1 LRHAAR
7 VTVEIATRA
16 DIDLEAVRRVARGG
30 EAVRLTPVALERM
43 DRSRAA
49 FLRLIDRP
57 EVVVYG
63 VTSDYGDRASVKL
76 DASER
81 RAMAGRV
88 PEIAISFG
96 TPLPERV
103 TRAIVLARLA
113 NLVEGHGA
121 VSSPFAKTVAA
132 LLDGDPL
139 PPVPRRGNGGS
150 GEIIALGHLF
160 EPLLRTVP
168 LGEKEAGA
176 LMNGAPCAAG
186 LVADAALTAARRA
199 ELAEAVLAL
208 TVDAFG
214 APLEAYDAALEEL
227 WGDPYEAAALRGLR
241 GLLDPER
248 AGRMD
253 HQAPVSFRVLPRV
266 LGQVRR
272 TAAQSAQA
280 AEVSLRSVSDNPVF
294 VLPDVDNPDGRV
306 LSTGGYHDA
315 RAPAALDALAGS
327 AADLATIAQ
336 QVLFQLF
343 YPPGGGVMS
352 ELRYHLSLSTMVA
365 NGLVEDA
372 RAAAGHTSSG
382 IGSPGQN
389 DVISP
394 SFLAW
399 DAQDRA
405 GAACDGVLAVLA
417 ACAVQTLVA
426 DGREPVPPARPLA
439 DEVLG
444 VFPVSV
450 LGTSFGPQLQELAR
464 RFSDRVHGGAPI
476 PAA

>member
-1 LRHAAR
+1 
-7 VTVEIATRA
+7 
-16 DIDLEAVRRVARGG
+16 
-30 EAVRLTPVALERM
+30 
-43 DRSRAA
+43 
-49 FLRLIDRP
+49 
-57 EVVVYG
+57 
-63 VTSDYGDRASVKL
+63 
-76 DASER
+76 
-81 RAMAGRV
+81 
-88 PEIAISFG
+88 
-96 TPLPERV
+96 
-103 TRAIVLARLA
+103 
-113 NLVEGHGA
+113 
-121 VSSPFAKTVAA
+121 
-132 LLDGDPL
+132 
-139 PPVPRRGNGGS
+139 VPRHGNGGS

-160 EPLLRTVP
+160 GPFLRTVQ

-176 LMNGAPCAAG
+176 VLNGAPCAAG
-186 LVADAALTAARRA
+186 LVADAALSAARRV

-241 GLLDPER
+241 RLLDPGRE
-248 AGRMD
+248 GRMD

-272 TAAQSAQA
+272 AAALSAQA
-280 AEVSLRSVSDNPVF
+280 AETSLRSISDNPVF
-294 VLPDVDNPDGRV
+294 VLPDEENPDGRV

-315 RAPAALDALAGS
+315 RAPAALDALAAG

-365 NGLVEDA
+365 NAFVEDA
-372 RAAAGHTSSG
+372 RAAAGHTASG

-399 DAQDRA
+399 DSQDRA
-405 GAACDGVLAVLA
+405 GTACDRMLAVLA
-417 ACAVQTLVA
+417 ACATQTLVA
-426 DGREPVPPARPLA
+426 DRREPAPAARPLA

-444 VFPVSV
+444 VFPVSA
-450 LGTSFGPQLQELAR
+450 LGTSFGPQLEELAR
-464 RFSDRVHGGAPI
+464 RFSDRIHGGAPI
-476 PAA
+476 AAA

>member
-1 LRHAAR
+1 M
-7 VTVEIATRA
+7 TVEIATRS

-30 EAVRLTPVALERM
+30 EAVELAPAALARI
-43 DRSRAA
+43 DRARAA

-57 EVVVYG
+57 EIVVYG
-63 VTSDYGDRASVKL
+63 VTSDYGDRASVRL
-76 DASER
+76 DPSER
-81 RAMAGRV
+81 RAMAAR
-88 PEIAISFG
+88 PHEIAISFG
-96 TPLPERV
+96 PPLPERV

-113 NLVEGHGA
+113 NLIEGHGA
-121 VSSPFAKTVAA
+121 VSSPFAVAVA
-132 LLDGDPL
+132 GLLDGDPL

-150 GEIIALGHLF
+150 GEIVALGHLF
-160 EPLLRTVP
+160 GPLLRAVE

-176 LMNGAPCAAG
+176 VLNGAPCAAG
-186 LVADAALTAARRA
+186 LVADAALSAARRV

-227 WGDPYEAAALRGLR
+227 WGDPHEAAALRGLR
-241 GLLDPER
+241 RLIDPAR
-248 AGRMD
+248 GGRMD
-253 HQAPVSFRVLPRV
+253 HQAPVSFRILPRV
-266 LGQVRR
+266 LGQGRR
-272 TAAQSAQA
+272 AAAQSSEA
-280 AEVSLRSVSDNPVF
+280 AEASLRSISDNPVF
-294 VLPDVDNPDGRV
+294 VLPDADHPDGRV

-315 RAPAALDALAGS
+315 RAPAALDALAAS
-327 AADLATIAQ
+327 AADIAAIAQ

-365 NGLVEDA
+365 NAFAEDA
-372 RAAAGHTSSG
+372 RAAAGHTPSS

-405 GAACDGVLAVLA
+405 GAACDGILAVLA
-417 ACAVQTLVA
+417 ACATHTLVA
-426 DGREPVPPARPLA
+426 DGREAAPAARALV
-439 DEVLG
+439 DEVLA
-444 VFPVSV
+444 VFPVSA
-450 LGTSFGPQLQELAR
+450 LGTSFGPRLEQLAAG
-464 RFSDRVHGGAPI
+464 FSERVHGGAPTR
-476 PAA
+476 AA